1 MDSLKGIFSE
11 KIGPVPVWLIAVAGG
26 AVIVFLIRRYSSS
39 QGTQSSTDAGSSQGS
54 NPSAVGLA
62 VDPTTGL
69 PYAVEGLVPSGAMA
83 GQYYSPMG
91 QQASQADF
99 AALQA
104 EIAQLRAQNQPV
116 TPTTP
121 TTPTG
126 STSGGTAPATQTP
139 VTIQPPSRPI
149 TPYIPPSNSSARAPV
164 RPFVATV
171 KPKAKTTKQRA
182 TVETKKQVAQ
192 HKAVNAA
199 RVEAADTKYTVG
211 IIPGGNPGSR
221 R

>member
-91 QQASQADF
+91 QQASQADV

-104 EIAQLRAQNQPV
+104 EIARLRAMTIPA
-116 TPTTP
+116 T
-121 TTPTG
+121 
-126 STSGGTAPATQTP
+126 STSGTTAPATHTP
-139 VTIQPPSRPI
+139 VTVQPASRPI
-149 TPYIPPSNSSARAPV
+149 TPYIPPSSSSARAPV

-171 KPKAKTTKQRA
+171 KPKAKPAKQRA

-211 IIPGGNPGSR
+211 VIPGGNPGSR